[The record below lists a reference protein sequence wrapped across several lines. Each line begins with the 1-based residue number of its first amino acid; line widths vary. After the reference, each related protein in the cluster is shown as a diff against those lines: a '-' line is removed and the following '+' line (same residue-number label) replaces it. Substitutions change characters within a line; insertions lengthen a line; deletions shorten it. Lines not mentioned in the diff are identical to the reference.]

1 MTNPPK
7 VPRKKVKSVY
17 YVNPKELKE
26 EIAKYKIDGN
36 ISEALGHFI
45 MLIAKNFVSKGNFR
59 NYSYVDDFVGDAIYR
74 MIEQLNKLNLD
85 HPKCNCFAYL
95 TQVCYR
101 CFQARIIK
109 EGKFTRLK
117 ECLTDHMFEQLENS
131 EHISFRKNMK
141 EDEQNDK
148 IDK

>member
-1 MTNPPK
+1 MAKIPK
-7 VPRKKVKSVY
+7 VPRKKVKSAF
-17 YVNPKELKE
+17 YVHPKELKE
-26 EIAKYKIDGN
+26 EIAKYKTDGN

-59 NYSYVDDFVGDAIYR
+59 GYSYVDDFVGDAIYR
-74 MIEQLNKLNLD
+74 MIEQLDKLNLN

-109 EGKFTRLK
+109 EGKYERLK
-117 ECLTDHMFEQLENS
+117 DCLTDHLFEQLENS
-131 EHISFRKNMK
+131 EHISFRKNMDEHNQK
-141 EDEQNDK
+141 AEDK
-148 IDK
+148 

>member
-1 MTNPPK
+1 MA
-7 VPRKKVKSVY
+7 KKTKSAF
-17 YVNPKELKE
+17 YVNPRELKE
-26 EIAKYKIDGN
+26 EIGKYKINGH

-59 NYSYVDDFVGDAIYR
+59 NYSYRDDFVGDAIYR
-74 MIEQLNKLNLD
+74 MIEQLDKLNLD

-109 EGKFTRLK
+109 EEKFQILK
-117 ECLTDHMFEQLENS
+117 ECYKVHLFEQVENS
-131 EHISFRKNMK
+131 EHISFKKN
-141 EDEQNDK
+141 ENDENPEK
-148 IDK
+148 IETTS